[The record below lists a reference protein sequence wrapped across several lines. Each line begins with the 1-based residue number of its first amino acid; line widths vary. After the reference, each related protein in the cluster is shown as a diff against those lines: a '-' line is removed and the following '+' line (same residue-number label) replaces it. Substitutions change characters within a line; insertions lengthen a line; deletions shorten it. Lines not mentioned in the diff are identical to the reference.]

1 MGHDKRREILAS
13 AFCENFKDFLK
24 DLRILY
30 PDDSKLKY
38 YFIAFNGAVL
48 TNKENVVLQTMEY
61 ISPYANQIL
70 EKNEDFFLKKI
81 HVEYQDNS
89 WISDEMG
96 RIREIWLDKDTK
108 ESTKEI
114 IWKYFSNFIKIW
126 EMLN

>member
-1 MGHDKRREILAS
+1 MGRDKRREILVS

-61 ISPYANQIL
+61 VSPYANQIL
-70 EKNEDFFLKKI
+70 KKDEDFFLKKI

-114 IWKYFSNFIKIW
+114 IWKYFSNFIKIG